1 MLQLLKYLN
10 KKEWLTVALTLML
23 VLAQVFL
30 DLLLPDYMSQITE
43 LLESEG
49 SALSE
54 ILTTGAKMMLVAFA
68 SLAISVLTVLLATR
82 MAASF
87 CANLRLRM
95 FRCVQG
101 FGTHELRRFGTP
113 SLINRTGNDV
123 LQLQSAL
130 VIALEVFVRA
140 PVMIVWAIVKIAMKG
155 AAWSIATTAGT
166 LLLLALSVICILA
179 CIPKF
184 RRMQPLSDDLGRITR
199 ENLSGLH
206 TVRALDGERY
216 EEERF
221 ERVNESL
228 TKTHLFTAH
237 TLCVLSPCMQLA
249 SSLLTVG
256 IYWIAMLLINAA
268 QMDARVDLFSDTV
281 AILSYGLRILAAF
294 LLVASLSQFLPHAMV
309 CARRICEVLQTKSSV
324 SDGRITEPP
333 VPMRGELEFR
343 NVSFFYEGAEEYV
356 LRDVSFC
363 AHRGETVGI
372 IGVSGSGKSTA
383 VCLVP
388 RFYDASCGE
397 VLVDGVNVR
406 DYTLEALRKRV
417 GFVSQEPFLFSGT
430 VQENIAMGREGA
442 NTLSFEDLHR
452 LMHTLDAEGVLSDHK
467 GGGRAR
473 VLEGGGNFSQG
484 EAQRLSIARAMYGNP
499 EIVIFDDAFSFFDSP
514 TAEAMRTSLRTQ
526 YPDVTKLIVSQ
537 RVVAVQNADRI
548 VVIEHGRVVG
558 VGTHE
563 ELLAGCEAYRAM
575 AGAQGEGVSE

>member
-1 MLQLLKYLN
+1 MLQLLKYLT
-10 KKEWLTVALTLML
+10 KKERLTVALTLL
-23 VLAQVFL
+23 LILIQVFL

-43 LLESEG
+43 LVESEG
-49 SALSE
+49 SELAE
-54 ILTTGAKMMLVAFA
+54 ILATGAKMMLVALI
-68 SLAISVLTVLLATR
+68 SLGSSVLTVFLATR

-87 CANLRLRM
+87 CANLRLRL

-101 FGTHELRRFGTP
+101 FGTHELRRFGTL
-113 SLINRTGNDV
+113 SLINRTSNDV
-123 LQLQSAL
+123 LQVQSAL

-140 PVMIVWAIVKIAMKG
+140 PVMIVWAIAKIAMKG
-155 AAWSIATTAGT
+155 AAWSLITMAGT
-166 LLLLALSVICILA
+166 LLLLILSALCICA
-179 CIPKF
+179 CVPKF
-184 RRMQPLSDDLGRITR
+184 RRMQPLADDLGRITR

-206 TVRALDGERY
+206 TVRALEGEHY
-216 EEERF
+216 EQERF
-221 ERVNESL
+221 ERVNRSL

-237 TLCVLSPCMQLA
+237 TLSVLSPCMQLVN
-249 SSLLTVG
+249 SLLTIG

-268 QMDARVDLFSDTV
+268 QIDARVDLFSDTV
-281 AILSYGLRILAAF
+281 AILSYALRILAAF
-294 LLVASLSQFLPHAMV
+294 LLVASLSQSLPHAMV
-309 CARRICEVLQTKSSV
+309 CAKRICEVLQARVSV
-324 SDGRITEPP
+324 FDGEVSEPP

-343 NVSFFYEGAEEYV
+343 SVSFFYEGAEEYV
-356 LRDVSFC
+356 LQDVSFC

-383 VCLVP
+383 ACLIP

-406 DYTLEALRKRV
+406 DYKLEALRKRI

-442 NTLSFEDLHR
+442 NTLSPEELR
-452 LMHTLDAEGVLSDHK
+452 YLMHTLGAEGVLSDHK

-514 TAEAMRTSLRTQ
+514 TAEAMRRSLRAQ

-558 VGTHE
+558 EGTHE
-563 ELLAGCEAYRAM
+563 ELLAGCEVYRAM
-575 AGAQGEGVSE
+575 AGAQGEGVSK